1 MFTLHTSWP
10 NVRRRNRLLLFVV
23 AALFPVFVACG
34 EASAASL
41 PPTLR
46 RLVRRLEVVPNG
58 VDVERIDRVL
68 EGATVDAPPSGRAGL
83 VVSVGRLIGIK
94 DPATVVAAFV
104 RAARP
109 EDRLVMVGEGE
120 LLSSLELYA
129 RRLPGEGGVFF
140 TGLVPREEVHETLH
154 RADVFVSAS
163 TVEGLPVAVLE
174 AMVCRCLVVLSDIPA
189 HREIASRTPSAQLV
203 APGDVAGFAGA
214 IRRTADMRPAAR
226 LRAGEE
232 LRSCAVQHYSV
243 RRMNVAYGHLYASIA
258 HAGPRVARRS
268 RRAASAVASP
278 TVRKVAYV
286 GTCALLGAGAAFG
299 YARLHPPSFEAGVTL
314 SVGDSSEPLTA
325 EVVPDRTGSAADI
338 ANLVDRQPVLQPVA
352 ERLGVDDWR
361 SLRARVETTSDTE
374 NPLLVHVTASAGSP
388 AEAERLV
395 AAVADELAVTGRSRR
410 RADQAFAEHELDRI
424 PLEIAAA
431 QAGTRRASGVGGRT
445 GRRARRAEADLRSML
460 SALHAGE
467 KGILEWRSEAGQIRG
482 LTSRTRHGRR
492 PAAGSPNRRCWR
504 PAARPAPACGWRVGC
519 CSVAR
524 TERGPW

>member
-1 MFTLHTSWP
+1 M
-10 NVRRRNRLLLFVV
+10 
-23 AALFPVFVACG
+23 
-34 EASAASL
+34 
-41 PPTLR
+41 
-46 RLVRRLEVVPNG
+46 
-58 VDVERIDRVL
+58 
-68 EGATVDAPPSGRAGL
+68 
-83 VVSVGRLIGIK
+83 GRLIGIK

-120 LLSSLELYA
+120 LRSSLEHYA

-189 HREIASRTPSAQLV
+189 HREIASRTPYAQLV
-203 APGDVAGFAGA
+203 APGDVAGFARA

-258 HAGPRVARRS
+258 HGRTARR
-268 RRAASAVASP
+268 RGPAELAASAVASP
-278 TVRKVAYV
+278 TVRKVAYA

-325 EVVPDRTGSAADI
+325 EVLADRTGSAADI

-361 SLRARVETTSDTE
+361 SLRARVETTTDTE
-374 NPLLVHVTASAGSP
+374 NPLLVHVTASAGS
-388 AEAERLV
+388 AGRAERLV
-395 AAVADELAVTGRSRR
+395 TAVADELVSVTGEG
-410 RADQAFAEHELDRI
+410 AGAELDQAFAEHELDRI

-431 QAGTRRASGVGGRT
+431 QEELASLSVSAAAQDAGDLVTRERQE
-445 GRRARRAEADLRSML
+445 ARLRSLL
-460 SALHAGE
+460 SALQTGE
-467 KGILEWRSEAGQIRG
+467 KSILEWRSEAGQIRG
-482 LTSRTRHGRR
+482 LVVADQTPGRET
-492 PAAGSPNRRCWR
+492 PPLPEPQVLAVAGAAAGACLWLAGWLLLRRE
-504 PAARPAPACGWRVGC
+504 
-519 CSVAR
+519 